1 MKRTIIPAVIVLV
14 FSLLLAI
21 GSQTFMGACVH
32 DDGSL
37 GACHWAARALSGI
50 GGLLAMLAMLA
61 ILALLVKK
69 ERAGLYLAMV
79 PTALLGVFT
88 PGTLISLCGMATMRC
103 RALMKPA
110 AMILLAFTLAAALIG
125 WLMSRRNYD

>member
-1 MKRTIIPAVIVLV
+1 MNKYRIPAVIVLV
-14 FSLLLAI
+14 LSLLLAI
-21 GSQTFMGACVH
+21 GNQTFMGACVH

-37 GACHWAARALSGI
+37 GACHWAARTLSGI
-50 GGLLAMLAMLA
+50 GGLLAVLA

-79 PTALLGVFT
+79 PTALLGILT
-88 PGTLISLCGMATMRC
+88 PGTLINLCGMATMRC

-110 AMILLAFTLAAALIG
+110 AMVLLAFTLATALVG
-125 WLMSRRNYD
+125 WLMSRRNHD

>member
-1 MKRTIIPAVIVLV
+1 MNKQSIPAAIIIVLA
-14 FSLLLAI
+14 LLLAI

-37 GACHWAARALSGI
+37 GACHWAARTLSGI
-50 GGLLAMLAMLA
+50 GGLLAVLA

-79 PTALLGVFT
+79 PTALLGILT
-88 PGTLISLCGMATMRC
+88 PGTLINLCGMATMRC

-110 AMILLAFTLAAALIG
+110 AMVLLAFTLATALVG
-125 WLMSRRNYD
+125 WLMSRRNHD